1 MRKLFRYGLQ
11 EVPHKAKATKKS
23 MSDFV
28 KKFADQ
34 DSQNFG
40 ACTGATVTAACR
52 LPLPVC
58 VLQQPGV
65 GRKRGGPD
73 AS

>member
-1 MRKLFRYGLQ
+1 
-11 EVPHKAKATKKS
+11 
-23 MSDFV
+23 MSAFV

-40 ACTGATVTAACR
+40 ACTGATLTAACR

-58 VLQQPGV
+58 VLHQAAT
-65 GRKRGGPD
+65 RGGEEEGW
-73 AS
+73 A